1 MSDARLNA
9 VADAVDLMEWAVRSM
24 EISKTDETNELMW
37 VQLSASLQNEA
48 LRRLQDARAIHR
60 EMVV

>member
-9 VADAVDLMEWAVRSM
+9 VADAVDLMDWAVRSM